1 MRIVSLLFVTLLT
14 ACSAA
19 KPSLFATSAN
29 DISYQQLIQRVDQ
42 YQHETV
48 RWGGVIVEV
57 ENTEDRARLTVVHFP
72 LTRYGKPITSKDSD
86 GRFVV
91 LSERFLDPI
100 IYKKGKLITVIGQVD
115 GFETQQVDRRTLTLP
130 IILLQENYLWP
141 ENCAE
146 GSRSY
151 NPKHDAPF
159 LGYGYYGTGSYSP

>member
-1 MRIVSLLFVTLLT
+1 MRVVSLLFIALLA
-14 ACSAA
+14 ACSTS

-29 DISYQQLIQRVDQ
+29 DITYQQLTQYVDQ
-42 YQHETV
+42 FQHEMV
-48 RWGGVIVEV
+48 RWGGVIVDV
-57 ENTEDRARLTVVHFP
+57 ENAEDRARLTVVHFP
-72 LTRYGKPITSKDSD
+72 LTRYGKPITSENSD

-100 IYKKGKLITVIGQVD
+100 IYSKGKLITVIGQVD

-130 IILLQENYLWP
+130 IILLQENHLWP
-141 ENCAE
+141 ENYAE
-146 GSRSY
+146 GSRVY